1 MYFLENIWFRFTSD
15 ICLFPFPFLLFWWF
29 LIWFWCQ
36 GHMDFLKCHCL
47 YYFPF
52 YFWELFERHS
62 CYVFIIYLAENL
74 HQDVA
79 NTFRKSTIR
88 TGIET
93 VIKKIFQQKSARLV
107 VVPAGH
113 KWLFQKLTSMLL
125 NYSIQQKW
133 MKYHP
138 NIVLKAVPV
147 WHPNKIHTKQ
157 NLYEHILT
165 LFYLFEVGSVM
176 SP

>member
-1 MYFLENIWFRFTSD
+1 MSISFS
-15 ICLFPFPFLLFWWF
+15 FLLFWWF

-47 YYFPF
+47 YYFLF
-52 YFWELFERHS
+52 YFWELFEHHS
-62 CYVFIIYLAENL
+62 CYVFIIYLAGNL

-79 NTFRKSTIR
+79 NTIRKSTIR

-93 VIKKIFQQKSARLV
+93 VIKKNLPTKVCQ
-107 VVPAGH
+107 
-113 KWLFQKLTSMLL
+113 TSISPCWAQMDLWKTNINAIKLL

-138 NIVLKAVPV
+138 NIVLKAVPA
-147 WHPNKIHTKQ
+147 WRPNKIQNFIWTKQ
-157 NLYEHILT
+157 NLCEHILT
-165 LFYLFEVGSVM
+165 LFNLFGIGSVM